1 MSKRKGCCCSGMMMN
16 PYGGYGP
23 GMGGYGPGVGGFGG
37 QGVGGCSPCTIA
49 ILLLIF
55 QFSGLLCSNKGF
67 LLILLF
73 LLCGLGGFGCN
84 RGGAGYFQPRCC

>member
-1 MSKRKGCCCSGMMMN
+1 MSKRKGCCCSGMMN

-73 LLCGLGGFGCN
+73 LLCGCGGSAGN
-84 RGGAGYFQPRCC
+84 RGGAGFYQPRCC

>member
-1 MSKRKGCCCSGMMMN
+1 MM
-16 PYGGYGP
+16 GGYP
-23 GMGGYGPGVGGFGG
+23 MMGGYGGYPGIGGFGG
-37 QGVGGCSPCTIA
+37 YGGGCGGFGGIGTSPCSAA

-73 LLCGLGGFGCN
+73 LLCGGFGGN
-84 RGGAGYFQPRCC
+84 RGGYGGFAPRCC

>member
-1 MSKRKGCCCSGMMMN
+1 MSKRKGCCCSGAN
-16 PYGGYGP
+16 PYGGYG
-23 GMGGYGPGVGGFGG
+23 GYGPGIGGYGGQGIGGFGS
-37 QGVGGCSPCTIA
+37 SPCTIA

-73 LLCGLGGFGCN
+73 LLCGGFCGN